1 MAKVGFREKDGR
13 FLVWCTRDRKK
24 VWLYQGRDRERAL
37 MIKEQY
43 ESELKDFG
51 QAALE
56 WRPSARTEMAEAQE
70 YLRPFGASIRDA
82 AIFYSEHH
90 SVTEDVDLA
99 DAVEWF
105 LDGCAARELR
115 PATIDSYQVSLRR
128 FAAVFSRTRLR
139 ELKGA
144 VIINWLRKMPVSN
157 LTREN
162 NYRHFNVFFQRLVK
176 EQPGW
181 LAHNPIEGM
190 ADRLPQVRRRTRV
203 GFLSVD
209 EIQRFL
215 DAAPDKHKGM
225 FAVLIFTGIRIS
237 EGGRMRT
244 SCVKVDR
251 RIIDVPEGEA
261 KTDNPRLIED
271 APKCLWKWLRAYP
284 LASRGPVVM
293 EKNKYHKLR
302 ARVAKAAGIDVWPGN
317 AFRHGFA
324 SYYYAATGR
333 DVGLVMEIIGHKGSS
348 GLFHSRYKGKV
359 TKSEGK
365 AFCRIKPT

>member
-1 MAKVGFREKDGR
+1 
-13 FLVWCTRDRKK
+13 
-24 VWLYQGRDRERAL
+24 

-144 VIINWLRKMPVSN
+144 VIINWLRRLQVAN
-157 LTREN
+157 LTRQN
-162 NYRHFNVFFQRLVK
+162 NFDNLNIFFNRVIK
-176 EQPGW
+176 EQPAW
-181 LAHNPIEGM
+181 LMRNPIVGM
-190 ADRLPQVRRRTRV
+190 ADRLPKVRRR
-203 GFLSVD
+203 S
-209 EIQRFL
+209 
-215 DAAPDKHKGM
+215 
-225 FAVLIFTGIRIS
+225 RIGVS
-237 EGGRMRT
+237 IGR
-244 SCVKVDR
+244 
-251 RIIDVPEGEA
+251 
-261 KTDNPRLIED
+261 
-271 APKCLWKWLRAYP
+271 
-284 LASRGPVVM
+284 
-293 EKNKYHKLR
+293 
-302 ARVAKAAGIDVWPGN
+302 
-317 AFRHGFA
+317 
-324 SYYYAATGR
+324 
-333 DVGLVMEIIGHKGSS
+333 
-348 GLFHSRYKGKV
+348 
-359 TKSEGK
+359 
-365 AFCRIKPT
+365 